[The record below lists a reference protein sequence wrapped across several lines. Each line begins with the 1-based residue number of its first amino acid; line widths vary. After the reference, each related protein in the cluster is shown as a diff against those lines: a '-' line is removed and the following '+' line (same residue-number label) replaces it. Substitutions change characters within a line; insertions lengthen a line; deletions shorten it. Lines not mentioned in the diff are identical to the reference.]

1 MPRSHPAA
9 FTPLTPLL
17 NRLERM
23 PGTRFLFTA
32 ACLVVVVAGLRI
44 GAPILVPFALAL
56 LLAILSLPL
65 LLWLRRRRVPGV
77 LAVAL
82 TMLVNIATL
91 GFLMLL
97 ASRSFGALRGA
108 LPRYVVQL
116 ETLALGLRD
125 RLAARGVPVSDLLIT
140 DLINP
145 EAAVGLI
152 GGTLRGIAST
162 VSLAFLVLL
171 IMAFI
176 LAEATVFPA
185 KLRVALGREDADLGR
200 FAQITREVQHYLGIK
215 TVISLVTG
223 ILVGFW
229 VWMLGVDF
237 PLFWGLIAFLF
248 NYIPTI
254 GSILAA
260 IPAML
265 LALVQFGVGP
275 ALVVGLGY
283 LVINV
288 IFGNIVE
295 PHLLGRRLGLST
307 LVVIL
312 SLLFWG
318 WVWGPIGMLLS
329 LPLTMI
335 VKIMLENTDD
345 FRWVAV
351 LLGSGVR
358 GVVRRREEPADMS
371 SQRPPDLVPAPAA
384 SAASS
389 TMRPEQRV

>member
-1 MPRSHPAA
+1 
-9 FTPLTPLL
+9 
-17 NRLERM
+17 
-23 PGTRFLFTA
+23 
-32 ACLVVVVAGLRI
+32 
-44 GAPILVPFALAL
+44 
-56 LLAILSLPL
+56 
-65 LLWLRRRRVPGV
+65 
-77 LAVAL
+77 
-82 TMLVNIATL
+82 
-91 GFLMLL
+91 
-97 ASRSFGALRGA
+97 
-108 LPRYVVQL
+108 
-116 ETLALGLRD
+116 
-125 RLAARGVPVSDLLIT
+125 
-140 DLINP
+140 
-145 EAAVGLI
+145 
-152 GGTLRGIAST
+152 
-162 VSLAFLVLL
+162 
-171 IMAFI
+171 MAFI

-185 KLRVALGREDADLGR
+185 KLRAALGREDADLGR
-200 FAQITREVQHYLGIK
+200 FVQITREVQHYLGIK
-215 TVISLVTG
+215 TVISLITG

-237 PLFWGLIAFLF
+237 PLFWGLLAFLF
-248 NYIPTI
+248 NYVPTI

-275 ALVVGLGY
+275 ALVVVLGY

-345 FRWVAV
+345 FRWIAV

-358 GVVRRREEPADMS
+358 GVVRRREEPVEMS
-371 SQRPPDLVPAPAA
+371 SQRAPGFVPAAPVAPAT

-389 TMRPEQRV
+389 ASPAMRPEQRV